1 MGFPVSLE
9 IILLGFLVSY
19 VVMFMAF
26 LCLCRGSAMTERVVI
41 NRANV
46 IPFKRG

>member
-9 IILLGFLVSY
+9 IFLLGFLVSY
-19 VVMFMAF
+19 VLMFMAF
-26 LCLCRGSAMTERVVI
+26 LCLCRGSAVAERVAV

-46 IPFKRG
+46 VPFKRG

>member
-26 LCLCRGSAMTERVVI
+26 LCICRGSAVTERVI
-41 NRANV
+41 ASRANI
-46 IPFKRG
+46 IPFKRS